1 MSTRSTLL
9 PGEHEDKRCMPC
21 RCDAGEVQ
29 EGGLVNCPSEKVQ
42 GDGGQPL
49 QKATTIRP
57 ILLEEANSVVFH
69 SMLTKAK
76 AAELEDLQRLSVGL
90 VTEPQTGR
98 EIMQERNIAR
108 L

>member
-1 MSTRSTLL
+1 M
-9 PGEHEDKRCMPC
+9 
-21 RCDAGEVQ
+21 
-29 EGGLVNCPSEKVQ
+29 VNCPSEKVQ

-76 AAELEDLQRLSVGL
+76 AAEPEDLQRLSVFGYGA
-90 VTEPQTGR
+90 PNR